1 MPVAHVGD
9 GRSRALLTPVEPST
23 IATTGIS
30 VLLRLEVVTPTSPAH
45 AAAAQVPRRQGQGRF
60 SPAQGWR

>member
-9 GRSRALLTPVEPST
+9 GRSRALLTPDEPST

-30 VLLRLEVVTPTSPAH
+30 VLLRIELVTPTSPAR
-45 AAAAQVPRRQGQGRF
+45 AAGVAVAVAVAVEVAVGR
-60 SPAQGWR
+60 